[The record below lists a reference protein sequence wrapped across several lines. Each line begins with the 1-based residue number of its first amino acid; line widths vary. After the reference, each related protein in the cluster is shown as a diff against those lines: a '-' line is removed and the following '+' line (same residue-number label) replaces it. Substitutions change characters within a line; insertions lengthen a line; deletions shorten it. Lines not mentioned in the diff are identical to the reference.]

1 MEALRQREQASCRS
15 IARDRVCIR
24 ITNEADLVLYS
35 ELIAVLAEFLEAVGG
50 VVGAVEASEVL
61 VKEVETI
68 LDITNCVL
76 LLRHSSSLVN
86 LRGRRRIA
94 RVKTQRNPPR
104 CFILLGFDITSKQE
118 ALLAQANLTR
128 FFSNGDDWE
137 ADSPNPEVHEGV
149 YILTR
154 RLAQGRPQVIGCGIR
169 VLVSLEVVGY
179 TLEENLL
186 TEMSA
191 QHADD
196 RGALEVGDVVKD
208 LVDLETVVYGYFD
221 GMRGSECVECEGLL
235 YGISLE
241 DVVSGLLEQIPRDL

>member
-196 RGALEVGDVVKD
+196 
-208 LVDLETVVYGYFD
+208 
-221 GMRGSECVECEGLL
+221 
-235 YGISLE
+235 
-241 DVVSGLLEQIPRDL
+241 